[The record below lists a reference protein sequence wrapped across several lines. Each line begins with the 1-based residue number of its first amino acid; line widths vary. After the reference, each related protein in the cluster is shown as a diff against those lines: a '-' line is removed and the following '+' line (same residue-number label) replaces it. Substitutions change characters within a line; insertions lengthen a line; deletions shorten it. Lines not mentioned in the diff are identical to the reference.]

1 MTDHDRLLKEY
12 HAYTC
17 KMMAHFEETGE
28 EINILGYGPWLEK
41 RQEPERPNEFD
52 NGR

>member
-17 KMMAHFEETGE
+17 KMNAVREETGE
-28 EINILGYGPWLEK
+28 AIRPLGFGEWLEL
-41 RQEPERPNEFD
+41 RTEPERPNEFD